1 MLACFAIAGAA
12 AAGANVAPFSPAA
25 PGAALPGEWRRV
37 TLPRVPAGEAMLVAD
52 VAGTVLQVRA
62 VAAAGSVA
70 HALDADAGEARLAWR
85 WKIDRVVR
93 GADMGRK
100 EGDDYAARVYVTFDL
115 PLGDLPFATRARIRL
130 GRLLFG
136 AELPTAA
143 LCYVWDNRHPEG
155 HAAWN
160 AYSSQVR
167 MVVVR
172 SGDARAGEWIAESRD
187 IAADFRAAFGRAG
200 GALPRISGVALSAD
214 TDQTG
219 ESVTAWFGDVTLG
232 SAR

>member
-1 MLACFAIAGAA
+1 M
-12 AAGANVAPFSPAA
+12 
-25 PGAALPGEWRRV
+25 
-37 TLPRVPAGEAMLVAD
+37 TLPRVPPGEALLVAD
-52 VAGTVLQVRA
+52 AAGAVLQVRA

-70 HALDADAGEARLAWR
+70 HALDADAAETPRLAWR

-115 PLGDLPFATRARIRL
+115 PLGELPFAVRSRIRL
-130 GRLLFG
+130 ARLLFG

-160 AYSSQVR
+160 AYSDQVR

-172 SGDARAGEWIAESRD
+172 SGEARAGQWIAESRD
-187 IAADFRAAFGRAG
+187 IAADFRAAFGRPV